1 MKEIIA
7 ANTVILIFILCL
19 VGCAVHPV
27 TLKKELMIISEEKEL
42 DIGRKSDPYI
52 LHQMGYYDDPA
63 LQDYVNQIG
72 QKLVKV
78 CRRRDIEYHF
88 KVLDT
93 NDINAFAVP
102 GGYIYVTRGI
112 LAVMNS
118 EAELA
123 GVLGHEIGHV
133 VGRDSAN
140 QISQQTLFQVAALA
154 GMAAPGARDLAVA
167 GNMLFNSVMLGY
179 GREKEFLADAQGVEY
194 MGKAGYDPS
203 QMAAFQY
210 TLAKIYQGPGG
221 YAQYLS
227 THPDIFDR
235 INRTNAQAKVQRAMD
250 DALSRLNK
258 GSDGLKEQNIER
270 SGKVILSDEYKARL
284 DGLAYGPRDNIRRIQ
299 IYTVKEGDTLQSIAA
314 NEMGDNSRI
323 KEIAFLNGLEINDQL
338 YADQKLKLVY

>member
-1 MKEIIA
+1 M
-7 ANTVILIFILCL
+7 ILILPLCL

-52 LHQMGYYDDPA
+52 LQQMGYYDDPA

-88 KVLDT
+88 KIVDT

-112 LAVMNS
+112 LAAMNS

-140 QISQQTLFQVAALA
+140 QISQQTLFQVIALA
-154 GMAAPGARDLAVA
+154 GMAAPGTRDLAVA
-167 GNMLFNSVMLGY
+167 GNMLFNSIMLGY

-194 MGKAGYDPS
+194 MGKAGYDPL
-203 QMAAFQY
+203 QMAKFQY
-210 TLAKIYQGPGG
+210 TLAKIYQGPAG

-235 INRTNAQAKVQRAMD
+235 IKRTDAQAKVQRAMN
-250 DALSRLNK
+250 DALSRPNK
-258 GSDGLKEQNIER
+258 DGEGLQGQNVHKT
-270 SGKVILSDEYKARL
+270 GKLILADEYKARL
-284 DGLAYGPRDNIRRIQ
+284 DGLAYGPRDSIRRIK
-299 IYTVKEGDTLQSIAA
+299 IYTVKEGDTLEAIAVRL
-314 NEMGDNSRI
+314 MGDDREV
-323 KEIAFLNGLEINDQL
+323 KEIASLNGLEIGSQL
-338 YADQKLKLVY
+338 YAGQKLKVVY

>member
-1 MKEIIA
+1 MKEIIVA
-7 ANTVILIFILCL
+7 TTLILIMILCL
-19 VGCAVHPV
+19 IGCAVHPV
-27 TLKKELMIISEEKEL
+27 TLEKELMIISEEKEL

-52 LHQMGYYDDPA
+52 LQQMGYYDDPA
-63 LQDYVNQIG
+63 LQDYVNRIG

-78 CRRRDIEYHF
+78 CRRRDMEYHF
-88 KVLDT
+88 KILDT
-93 NDINAFAVP
+93 DDINAFAVP

-140 QISQQTLFQVAALA
+140 QISQQTLFQVVALA

-167 GNMLFNSVMLGY
+167 GNMLFNSIMLGY

-194 MGKAGYDPS
+194 MGKAGYDPL
-203 QMAAFQY
+203 QMSKFQH

-235 INRTNAQAKVQRAMD
+235 IKRTDAQAKVQRAMN

-258 GSDGLKEQNIER
+258 GSNGLQEQNIEE
-270 SGKVILSDEYKARL
+270 SGKLILSDEYKARL
-284 DGLAYGPRDNIRRIQ
+284 DGLAYGPRDSIRRIQ
-299 IYTVKEGDTLQSIAA
+299 IYTVEEGDTLQSIAMSVA
-314 NEMGDNSRI
+314 GDNSKI
-323 KEIAFLNGLEINDQL
+323 KEIAFLNGLEIDDQL
-338 YADQKLKLVY
+338 YAGQKLKLVY

>member
-1 MKEIIA
+1 M
-7 ANTVILIFILCL
+7 
-19 VGCAVHPV
+19 GCAIHPV
-27 TLKKELMIISEEKEL
+27 TWEKELMIISEEKEI
-42 DIGRKSDPYI
+42 DIGRKTDPYI
-52 LHQMGYYDDPA
+52 LHQMGYYEDPA
-63 LQDYVNQIG
+63 LQDYVNRIG
-72 QKLVKV
+72 QKLVEV
-78 CRRRDIEYHF
+78 CRRKDIEYHF

-93 NDINAFAVP
+93 DDINAFAVP

-154 GMAAPGARDLAVA
+154 GMAAPGTRDLAVA
-167 GNMLFNSVMLGY
+167 GNMLFNSIMLGY

-194 MGKAGYDPS
+194 MGKAGYDPL
-203 QMAAFQY
+203 QMAKFQY

-235 INRTNAQAKVQRAMD
+235 IKRTDAQAKVQRAMN
-250 DALSRLNK
+250 DALSRLSK
-258 GSDGLKEQNIER
+258 GSDGLKDPNIEK
-270 SGKVILSDEYKARL
+270 SGKLIRSDEYKARL
-284 DGLAYGPRDNIRRIQ
+284 DGLAYGPPDNIRRIQ
-299 IYTVKEGDTLQSIAA
+299 VYTVKEGDTLQSIAA
-314 NEMGDNSRI
+314 NRMGDNSRI
-323 KEIAFLNGLEINDQL
+323 KEIAFLNGMEMNDPL
-338 YADQKLKLVY
+338 VAGQKLKLVY